1 MKRGTK
7 PIIGLMILILGMAL
21 RIPVSR
27 ASSNLSPT
35 ALSITTPDSS
45 GAILPELDDFATAVL
60 GDPWDMNEPSDLALL
75 LCRFKFSR

>member
-1 MKRGTK
+1 
-7 PIIGLMILILGMAL
+7 MAL

-60 GDPWDMNEPSDLALL
+60 GDPWDMNEPSDLGL
-75 LCRFKFSR
+75 FMPIEVFSLIAPFLTAFIQRR